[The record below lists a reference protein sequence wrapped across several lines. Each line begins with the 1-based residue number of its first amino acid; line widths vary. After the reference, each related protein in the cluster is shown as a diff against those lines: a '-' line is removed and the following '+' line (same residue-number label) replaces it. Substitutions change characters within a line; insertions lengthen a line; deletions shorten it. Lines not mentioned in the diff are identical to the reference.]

1 MPILEVQNLSKSYR
15 QADGETTAAIGNI
28 SCRVE
33 TGEFVSFVGPSG
45 CGKTTLLMTI
55 AGLLAPSAGCVVVNG
70 KDVSGPP
77 SDLVLLF
84 QEYNKSLFAWRTVLG
99 NVRFGLEARGDHSSH
114 AVGKARSLID
124 LVGLKGFENH
134 FPWELSGGMQQRVAI
149 ARALAYEPKVLL
161 MDEPFGSL
169 DALTRLELED
179 ALLGLWVELKTTIVF
194 ITHDIE
200 EAIYLSDRIWVLSR
214 RPSEI
219 IDEIPIDFSRPRNQ
233 LSRAPKHAS
242 WKCETRSI
250 AKSAIRL
257 QSERSIRL
265 QLAGLVEFCFS
276 AAALGAW
283 RAHRAGLS
291 ALPAADHSGDW
302 CARSIVSHRR
312 G

>member
-1 MPILEVQNLSKSYR
+1 VPILEVQGLSKSYR
-15 QADGETTAAIGNI
+15 QAGGESTAAIGNI
-28 SCRVE
+28 SCQVE
-33 TGEFVSFVGPSG
+33 AGEFVSFVGPSG

-55 AGLLAPSAGCVVVNG
+55 AGLLAPSGGRVVVNG
-70 KDVSGPP
+70 KEVSGPP
-77 SDLVLLF
+77 AELVLLF

-99 NVRFGLEARGDHSSH
+99 NVRFGLEARGEHSSR
-114 AVGKARSLID
+114 AVSRARALID

-179 ALLGLWVELKTTIVF
+179 ALLGLWAALKTTIVF

-219 IDEIPIDFSRPRNQ
+219 IEELPIDFARPRNQ
-233 LSRAPKHAS
+233 LSTRAEARFM
-242 WKCETRSI
+242 ETRNNIYRKIS
-250 AKSAIRL
+250 S
-257 QSERSIRL
+257 
-265 QLAGLVEFCFS
+265 
-276 AAALGAW
+276 
-283 RAHRAGLS
+283 
-291 ALPAADHSGDW
+291 PAAK
-302 CARSIVSHRR
+302 
-312 G
+312 